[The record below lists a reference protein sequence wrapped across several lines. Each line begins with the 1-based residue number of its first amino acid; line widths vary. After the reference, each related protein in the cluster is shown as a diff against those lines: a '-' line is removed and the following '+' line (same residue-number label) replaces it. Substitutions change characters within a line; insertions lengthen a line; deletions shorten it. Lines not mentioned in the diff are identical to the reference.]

1 MNLPDDDEL
10 YDVDQTYLGPPGR
23 YIARIRYRA
32 LMIGPLLFLLGMA
45 TLAQTGLGYSVLT
58 VGLLVIVSVRL
69 TNEIV
74 DRTSAERPLPVLFKI
89 FGHELS
95 ARRPQLKGLRARAPR
110 SIKAETTHDVD
121 QAPTKHQ
128 ARRRWHH
135 LTQDAAEATNQGT
148 R

>member
-32 LMIGPLLFLLGMA
+32 LMIGPLLFLLGLA
-45 TLAQTGLGYSVLT
+45 TLAQTGIGYSVLT
-58 VGLLVIVSVRL
+58 VGLLVIVTVRL

-89 FGHELS
+89 FGHELN
-95 ARRPQLKGLRARAPR
+95 ARRPQLKGTKARAPR
-110 SIKAETTHDVD
+110 SIKAETTLTVD
-121 QAPTKHQ
+121 QVPSKRL

-135 LTQDAAEATNQGT
+135 LTQDAVEAMNQGT